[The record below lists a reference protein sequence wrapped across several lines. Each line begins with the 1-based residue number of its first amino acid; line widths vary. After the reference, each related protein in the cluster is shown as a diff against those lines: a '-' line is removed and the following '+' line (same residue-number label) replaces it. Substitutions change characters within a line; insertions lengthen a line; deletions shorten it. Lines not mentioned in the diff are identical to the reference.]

1 MGSASPTPNE
11 SASVAP
17 TFDLPSRK
25 IVAIEHPCIV
35 QNLDKG
41 LDTFGPRPD
50 FRSLLE
56 DGRERISL
64 PIWLRRDN
72 PTTKPI
78 VSQHASSNGI
88 LLKITVPKR
97 TGRKR
102 KRGSNEPFSGDAH
115 RSGGT
120 TGDGVVDRVASF
132 GRQDAPESV
141 LRKMQDN
148 IGRYRAEAVGMVR
161 DTHRYRGLA
170 DFQFSTTDSPFL
182 TNVAEHL
189 LPLKLS
195 KLREFRLR
203 PGVDNSPN
211 QEFVPPPHFT
221 DKIISFNYNYEQNPY
236 IRPQGRNEAGELLLI
251 NTQGRKKMSYGWF
264 IQHDKFPVPTG
275 PKKMHDETNESLN
288 NLVKKVRAAMDER
301 PIWTRRA
308 LMNQLSDRF
317 LESQL
322 RIAIQIAGYQFKG
335 GPWRDAIIKY
345 GVDPRTDPRCHIY
358 QTLSFKLAKNKVGQ
372 VNMSWQTIRKGQ
384 TQAYSAKNQD
394 RNPHSHLW
402 DGESYTTDGKFW
414 QLCDVTDPFLLNMI
428 KQAPLRPECDLD
440 DSGWFYKGFWSK
452 VKLFMKAKMLAIKY
466 GRLGSDSD
474 PFQKEGFIYNAYL
487 AQKLSHIR
495 DDSDEKVVMNIHPL
509 TLPMKDISGKRK
521 RARSSKLYP
530 GTLRFKGD
538 TVEKQDE
545 AQAGTL
551 DKGEVPATVEGG
563 DAIDWDEDD
572 FSGSEGADSDEGED
586 ADSPGDAWDD
596 DLDEGVGI
604 GDSDGQGRESGDE
617 EEDED
622 QGRGI
627 EEREEPQED
636 NFIPG
641 KDAGGGQLQG
651 GGLEAMQTQLDA
663 TR

>member
-11 SASVAP
+11 SAPAAP
-17 TFDLPSRK
+17 TLDLPSRK
-25 IVAIEHPCIV
+25 IVAIEHPCII
-35 QNLDKG
+35 QNIDKG
-41 LDTFGPRPD
+41 LDTFGPQPN
-50 FRSLLE
+50 FRSVSL
-56 DGRERISL
+56 ISHL
-64 PIWLRRDN
+64 P
-72 PTTKPI
+72 KPI

-102 KRGSNEPFSGDAH
+102 KRGSDESFSGDSHSSDGSA
-115 RSGGT
+115 
-120 TGDGVVDRVASF
+120 GDGVVDRVASF
-132 GRQDAPESV
+132 GRQDTPESI

-148 IGRYRAEAVGMVR
+148 IGRYRAEAVGMVK

-221 DKIISFNYNYEQNPY
+221 DKI
-236 IRPQGRNEAGELLLI
+236 GRNAAGELLLI

-264 IQHDKFPVPTG
+264 IQHDMFPVPTG

-288 NLVKKVRAAMDER
+288 NLVKKIRAAMDER

-322 RIAIQIAGYQFKG
+322 KIAIQIAGYQFKG

-345 GVDPRTDPRCHIY
+345 GVDPRTDPKCHIY

-384 TQAYSAKNQD
+384 TQAYSAKNRD
-394 RNPHSHLW
+394 RNPNSHLW

-440 DSGWFYKGFWSK
+440 DSGWFYRGFWSK

-521 RARSSKLYP
+521 RARPSKLFP

-538 TVEKQDE
+538 RVEKQDE
-545 AQAGTL
+545 TQAGTS
-551 DKGEVPATVEGG
+551 DKGDGSSDRGEAPITAEGG

-572 FSGSEGADSDEGED
+572 FSGSDGAESDEGED

-596 DLDEGVGI
+596 DLDEDAGI
-604 GDSDGQGRESGDE
+604 GNSDDQGRESGDE
-617 EEDED
+617 EDDED
-622 QGRGI
+622 QDQEI
-627 EEREEPQED
+627 E
-636 NFIPG
+636 
-641 KDAGGGQLQG
+641 
-651 GGLEAMQTQLDA
+651 
-663 TR
+663 